1 MLEPTAAQI
10 RDEKIYRKLGLT
22 DAEYQQVVEKLGRLP
37 NYVEAG
43 IFGVLWSEHCSYKS
57 SKAHLRKF
65 PTTGPQVLQGPGEN
79 AGVVDIGDGLA
90 VAFKMESHNHPSA
103 VEPYQ
108 GAATGVGGILR
119 DIFTMGARPIAFLD
133 SLRFGS
139 LEDGRTRYLFEQV
152 VAGIGGYGNC
162 VGIPTVGGEVQFS
175 PTYRGNPLVNAM
187 CVGLLK
193 RDEMVTGTATGVGNP
208 VFVVG
213 ARTGRDG
220 IHGATFAS
228 AEDPHEKERSAVQV
242 GDPFLGKLLMEACLE
257 LIASGAVV
265 GIQDMGAA
273 GLTSSSAEMA
283 SRAGGGIEMNLDDV
297 PVRESGMTPYEMM
310 LSESQERMLVVL
322 ERGRE
327 EVAFE
332 IFRRFGLEVANVGR
346 VTDDGRLRLFFRGEV
361 VADMPVAA
369 LVDEAP
375 VYERPVADWNPP
387 VPQFVPTT
395 LAISEA
401 WLKLLAHPSVADKTW
416 VHRQYDTSV
425 RASTVLGPGHD
436 AALVKV
442 PGVNKAVAMATD
454 GNSRYVYLNPRRG
467 GQIAV
472 AEAVRNL
479 AVVGAKPLAITNC
492 LNFGN
497 PEKPEIMRQ
506 LSDAIEGMA
515 EACEALGT
523 PVVSGNVSLY
533 NETRGVDIQPTPVVG
548 AIGVMDGI
556 EHRVPS
562 APRSVVEPTALW
574 VLGREDDSLSG
585 TLYGE
590 LVCDGPAGDAP
601 YVNLAEEARLHQL
614 LQQVAGA
621 RLVAAAH
628 DVSEGGIAIT
638 LTEICIASGIGAEV
652 EVANGADSHG
662 WLFSE
667 AQGRVLVAVTSAN
680 EGALV
685 DLAATFNVPA
695 RKIGELTGETIC
707 VKLQGALLVELPLN
721 ELVATYEEAIP
732 SFFVAEQLTA
742 TH

>member
-1 MLEPTAAQI
+1 MLEPTAEQI
-10 RDEKIYRKLGLT
+10 RDERLYRDLGLT
-22 DAEYQQVVEKLGRLP
+22 ETEYALVTEKLGRLP

-57 SKAHLRKF
+57 SKAHLRRF
-65 PTTGPQVLQGPGEN
+65 PTSAPHVLQGPGEN

-133 SLRFGS
+133 SLRFGP
-139 LEDGRTRYLFEQV
+139 LDDAHTRYLFEQV

-162 VGIPTVGGEVQFS
+162 VGIPTVAGEVQFS
-175 PTYRGNPLVNAM
+175 PTYKGNPLVNAM
-187 CVGLLK
+187 CVGLLPADK
-193 RDEMVTGTATGVGNP
+193 MMRGTASGVGNP

-283 SRAGGGIEMNLDDV
+283 SRAGGGIEMHLDDV
-297 PVRESGMTPYEMM
+297 PVRETEMTPYEMM
-310 LSESQERMLVVL
+310 LSESQERMLVVM

-327 EVAFE
+327 EIAFE
-332 IFRRFGLEVANVGR
+332 IFRRYGLEVADVGK
-346 VTDDGRLRLFFRGEV
+346 VTDDGRLRLIWHGEV

-375 VYERPVADWNPP
+375 VYEREAGVWEAPSQQAIPTDTPVA
-387 VPQFVPTT
+387 T
-395 LAISEA
+395 A
-401 WLKLLAHPSVADKTW
+401 WLDLMAHPSVADKAF

-425 RASTVLGPGHD
+425 RTSTVLGPGYD

-442 PGVNKAVAMATD
+442 PDVDKAVAMTTD
-454 GNSRYVYLNPRRG
+454 GNSRYVYLNPRKG
-467 GQIAV
+467 GEIAV

-479 AVVGAKPLAITNC
+479 VTVGARPLAITNC

-506 LSDAIEGMA
+506 LSDAIDGMA
-515 EACEALGT
+515 AACEVLGA

-548 AIGVMDGI
+548 AIGVIDGI
-556 EHRVPS
+556 GRRIASVP
-562 APRSVVEPTALW
+562 VEVDDQVSLW
-574 VLGREDDSLSG
+574 MLGREDDALDGS
-585 TLYGE
+585 LYGE
-590 LVCDGPAGDAP
+590 VVCGRPVGDAP
-601 YVNLAEEARLHQL
+601 YINLAEEAKLHQL
-614 LQQVAGA
+614 MQVLASDG
-621 RLVAAAH
+621 LLLAAH
-628 DVSEGGIAIT
+628 DVSEGGAAVT
-638 LTEICIASGIGAEV
+638 LAEICMQCARGIAV
-652 EVANGADSHG
+652 EVPGGMNLHG

-667 AQGRVLVAVTSAN
+667 AQGRIIVAVAPEQAQAFLFAAREAGVPTRQLGRLAGSNMMVAQNGTTHAN
-680 EGALV
+680 LS
-685 DLAATFNVPA
+685 LQ
-695 RKIGELTGETIC
+695 ELRE
-707 VKLQGALLVELPLN
+707 VFEQ
-721 ELVATYEEAIP
+721 AIP
-732 SFFVAEQLTA
+732 NAMMAKYTEKA
-742 TH
+742 